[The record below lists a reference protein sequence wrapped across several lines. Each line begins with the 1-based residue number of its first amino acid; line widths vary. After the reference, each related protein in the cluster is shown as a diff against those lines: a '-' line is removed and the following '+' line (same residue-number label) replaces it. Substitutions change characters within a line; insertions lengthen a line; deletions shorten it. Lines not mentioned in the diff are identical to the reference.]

1 MRHQEPVKT
10 LFMIFY
16 LETNSGDRREAR
28 QSIGFNGLKMFSCTL
43 CCPDPS
49 IGLCF
54 VCNLFKYGI
63 EPMAMF
69 KSKWNW
75 NFVFKINLAIA
86 YNCYNNVPITSS
98 PAESKAPTWLDW
110 FAVSQSLSIFLGRIW
125 VPSSCCGCCN
135 DYRVS
140 SLFDWPVCRNPPSR
154 LSAPLPLRCS
164 GNLVW

>member
-10 LFMIFY
+10 LFDILFG
-16 LETNSGDRREAR
+16 NKKRRSERSTAVYWF
-28 QSIGFNGLKMFSCTL
+28 QWTENGLIYIVLPSS
-43 CCPDPS
+43 S

-54 VCNLFKYGI
+54 VCNLCKYGI